1 MTGAAERDATES
13 LDEDLMSE
21 QHTEQHTEHHIPRR
35 SFLAALAGLVLGG
48 AVLAGSAGPTRAT
61 APRWAGA
68 PGDPSLDRMGGVQL
82 YTVGDLMRQDFDGT
96 IEKVAQVGYK
106 HVEFAGYFG
115 RTPEQVRAVLDR
127 VKLTSPSA
135 HIPLDLLRTDLDGQI
150 HAAQVIGQK
159 YITVPSLGR
168 TETPMNTADAW
179 KRTADEFNRIGGTLK
194 GRGLD
199 LAFHSHSGEFAD
211 VGGGKTGMDVFIAN
225 TDPSLVTFEIDL
237 MWARVAGQDPVAWFD
252 RYPGRFKMWHVKDMR
267 DLKAAQARQAAAFQN
282 PGARTG
288 GGESRAGQIAPV
300 GAGDIDFR
308 PIFAE
313 WQRAGLE
320 YFFVEHDGA
329 QEWPGGSLASI
340 QTSYQNLRRLLA

>member
-1 MTGAAERDATES
+1 MTAAAERDATHAVA
-13 LDEDLMSE
+13 EDCMSE
-21 QHTEQHTEHHIPRR
+21 PHTGRHVPRR
-35 SFLAALAGLVLGG
+35 SFLAALAGLGLGG
-48 AVLAGSAGPTRAT
+48 AVLAGSAGRARAT
-61 APRWAGA
+61 AVRGAGA
-68 PGDPSLDRMGGVQL
+68 PGDLSLDRMGGVQL

-96 IEKVAQVGYK
+96 IERVAQVGYK

-135 HIPLDLLRTDLDGQI
+135 HIPMDLLRTDLDAQV
-150 HAAQVIGQK
+150 HAAQVIGQQ

-168 TETPMNTADAW
+168 TETPMTTADAW
-179 KRTADEFNRIGGTLK
+179 KRTADEFNRLGSTLK
-194 GRGLD
+194 GRGLN
-199 LAFHSHSGEFAD
+199 LAFHSHSGEFLD
-211 VGGGKTGMDVFIAN
+211 VGGGKTGMDVFIAG

-237 MWARVAGQDPVAWFD
+237 LWARVAGQDPVAWFN

-282 PGARTG
+282 PGAPRPA
-288 GGESRAGQIAPV
+288 GEGRAGEIAPV

-308 PIFAE
+308 PIFAQ
-313 WQRAGLE
+313 WQRAGLQ

-329 QEWPGGSLASI
+329 QSWPGGSLASI
-340 QTSYQNLRRLLA
+340 ATSYTNLRGLLA